1 MLQYSGITV
10 ESGLPV
16 KSVKITLNTF
26 AVCLKTV
33 LTKCQV
39 CQLVLDVVDN
49 YIRVKTFFD
58 IAVQCDTK
66 EINVVEQFTHV

>member
-1 MLQYSGITV
+1 MFL
-10 ESGLPV
+10 
-16 KSVKITLNTF
+16 KSNQNCCVKI
-26 AVCLKTV
+26 V

-39 CQLVLDVVDN
+39 CSLVLDVVDN

-66 EINVVEQFTHV
+66 EINVVE